1 MNQIRL
7 KRIFFSVFL
16 FSSIF
21 SIAQI
26 PKGAWRDHLSY
37 NKGKVV
43 AITPDRVY
51 CITDKALFYYEKEDG
66 SIQKI
71 SKINGLSDLDP
82 GYIAY
87 SKKHKKLMVI
97 YNNGNIDIFSG
108 ESKTNFP
115 DIKVKNMVG
124 NKTIQHINMVDDYA
138 YLSYGFGIVVFNLLK
153 NEISDSYIIGT
164 GGSYL
169 KINSTAVYNDTIYAS
184 SDIGLYKAAIND
196 PFLGNYSNWIKDTNI
211 MYPNR
216 PSVATEVFDNQLL
229 VLNLKDETNGSLV
242 NRYNGVVWDTIF
254 TDLNEVRSISVSED
268 KLVLI
273 KQYHVCTFNSQWES
287 IGAYSAH
294 TAQHALYDDENL
306 WLADSK
312 EGLLLNTKQTY
323 KTVLLPNG
331 PANNN
336 VFNVHFSAGNILVAP
351 GGHDRSGNGI
361 YYQADVFEFTNENWN
376 SLLNTSYDSILELR
390 CLVNFASNNNN
401 SYYAGTW
408 GYGLI
413 EVVNGTVSKIY
424 NSSNTEGILGNFV
437 SSSTFDSEGN
447 LWIVNRL
454 SPKPVVVKTPEGKWY
469 NYAYEQTMSNGQIFK
484 LISTSNNN
492 MWNISYNGLG
502 VYVWNCN
509 NTPENKNDDEFV
521 TFKVED
527 KNKKLNNEL
536 YDIAQDLDGTIWI
549 GTADGVV
556 VYDYP
561 ERVFT
566 ETMYARVPQLVVD
579 GYLKNLLEGEVV
591 TSIAVDGANRKWL
604 GTAGGGLF
612 LVSADGTEQ
621 LMVWNVDNSK
631 LLSNNIVSVEI
642 NQTTGEVFIGTD
654 KGLQSYMSTATQ
666 GNSDYSSIYAFPNP
680 VKDGYNGLITIRG
693 LQYETNVKVTDIS
706 GHLVF
711 ETLSNGGDAIWNG
724 KDMGGADVQSGVYL
738 VLCTSNTGEEAAV
751 TKILIVR

>member
-1 MNQIRL
+1 MNPNRL

-16 FSSIF
+16 FSSIY

-43 AITPDRVY
+43 AITPERVY

-97 YNNGNIDIFSG
+97 YNNGNIDVFSG
-108 ESKTNFP
+108 DSKTNYP

-124 NKTIQHINMVDDYA
+124 NKTIQHINMVDDFA

-153 NEISDSYIIGT
+153 NEISDSYIIGY

-169 KINSTAVYNDTIYAS
+169 KINSTAIYKDTIYAS

-196 PFLGNYSNWIKDTNI
+196 PFLGNYTNWIKDTNI

-216 PSVATEVFDNQLL
+216 AIGATEVFSNQLV
-229 VLNLKDETNGSLV
+229 VLNRTNGTNGSLV
-242 NRYNGVVWDTIF
+242 NRYNGVVWDTLF
-254 TDLNEVRSISVSED
+254 TDLDEVRSISVSED
-268 KLVLI
+268 KLVVI
-273 KQYHVCTFNSQWES
+273 KQYHVWTFNSQWES
-287 IGAYSAH
+287 IGIYSAH

-331 PANNN
+331 PVNNN
-336 VFNVHFSAGNILVAP
+336 VYDIFYNSGNMLVAP
-351 GGHDRSGNGI
+351 GGHLTTGEGVFFPANVNEFENETWSNLMTTN
-361 YYQADVFEFTNENWN
+361 AD
-376 SLLNTSYDSILELR
+376 SLTSINDVI
-390 CLVNFASNNNN
+390 CFAGNN
-401 SYYAGTW
+401 SQLYYAGTW
-408 GYGLI
+408 GYGLLEI
-413 EVVNGTVSKIY
+413 SDGTVSKKY
-424 NSSNTEGILGNFV
+424 NSSNTSGKLGDFI
-437 SSSTFDSEGN
+437 SGCTYDREGN
-447 LWIVNRL
+447 LWMINRESL
-454 SPKPVVVKTPEGKWY
+454 RPIVVKTPEGKWY
-469 NYAYEQTMSNGQIFK
+469 NFAYDQSLSKKQNHKVIATRNGDLWHISLRGDGIF
-484 LISTSNNN
+484 
-492 MWNISYNGLG
+492 
-502 VYVWNCN
+502 VWNQV
-509 NTPENKNDDEFV
+509 PEEPESNEFSS
-521 TFKVED
+521 FKVQE
-527 KNKKLNNEL
+527 KNKVLNNEL
-536 YDIAQDLDGTIWI
+536 QDIVQDLEGTIWI

-579 GYLKNLLEGEVV
+579 GYLKNLLEGEIV

-621 LMVWNVDNSK
+621 LMVWNVDNSE
-631 LLSNNIVSVEI
+631 LFSNNIVSVEI
-642 NQTTGEVFIGTD
+642 NQKTGEVFIGTD
-654 KGLQSYMSTATQ
+654 KGVQSYMSTATQ
-666 GNSDYSSIYAFPNP
+666 GNADYSSIYAFPNP
-680 VKDGYNGLITIRG
+680 VKDGYNGIISIRG
-693 LQYETNVKVTDIS
+693 LQYETNVKITDIS

-711 ETLSNGGDAIWNG
+711 ETISNGGDAVWNG
-724 KDMGGADVQSGVYL
+724 KDMGGTDVQTGVYL